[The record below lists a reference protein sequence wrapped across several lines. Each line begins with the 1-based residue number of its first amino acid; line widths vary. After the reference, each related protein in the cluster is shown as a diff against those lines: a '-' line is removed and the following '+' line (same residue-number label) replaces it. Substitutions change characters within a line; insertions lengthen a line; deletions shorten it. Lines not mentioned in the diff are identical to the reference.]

1 MMESFNSSHDMKIF
15 AGSSNPE
22 LAQKICDNLGVE
34 LGKLTISHF
43 ADGEIGVRV
52 EETVR
57 GKDVYFIQATSNP
70 VNDHLMEALIVIDA
84 LKRASSHTINFVIP
98 YYGYARQDR
107 KNRGRE
113 PITAKLV
120 ADLITAAGADR
131 VITIDLHAAQIQG
144 YFDIPLDHFA
154 AGPILGEYFEEFV
167 NESNKEDYCV
177 VSPDLGGVTRARKLA
192 DILDLPIAIIEKN
205 RPRPNESEVLNIIGE
220 VNGKNCIIIDDII
233 DTAGTITN
241 AADSLVEF
249 GAKDVYICATHGVL
263 SRNAVER
270 IENSKVKACIITDTI
285 FQPEEKKSDKIKVMT
300 VSHIVAQALQRINMN
315 RSVSGL
321 FNN

>member
-1 MMESFNSSHDMKIF
+1 MEAQSGLTNIKVF

-22 LAQKICDNLGVE
+22 LAQAICKDLGVE
-34 LGKLTISHF
+34 LGQLTISQF

-57 GKDVYFIQATSNP
+57 GKDVYFIQSTSKP
-70 VNDHLMEALIVIDA
+70 VNEHLMEALIVIDA
-84 LKRASSHTINFVIP
+84 LKRASAHTINFVVP

-120 ADLITAAGADR
+120 ADLIEAAGANR
-131 VITIDLHAAQIQG
+131 VIAIDLHAAQIQG
-144 YFDIPLDHFA
+144 YFDVPLDHFA
-154 AGPILGEYFEEFV
+154 AGPILAQYFRDKVEAANGEFV
-167 NESNKEDYCV
+167 V

-192 DILDLPIAIIEKN
+192 DLLHTPIAIIEKN
-205 RPRPNESEVLNIIGE
+205 RPRPNESEVMNIIGK
-220 VNGKNCIIIDDII
+220 VKGKNCIIIDDMI

-241 AADSLVEF
+241 AADALVEQ
-249 GAKDVYICATHGVL
+249 GAKDVYICATHGL
-263 SRNAVER
+263 FSRNAIER
-270 IENSKVKACIITDTI
+270 IENSRVKECVVTDTI
-285 FQPEEKKSDKIKVMT
+285 HLDDSKKSPKIKVMS
-300 VSHIVAQALQRINMN
+300 VHKLISEAIRRINTK

>member
-1 MMESFNSSHDMKIF
+1 MESFNSSHDMKIF

>member
-1 MMESFNSSHDMKIF
+1 MEAQSGLTNIKVF

-22 LAQKICDNLGVE
+22 LAQAICKDLGVE
-34 LGKLTISHF
+34 LGQLTISQF

-57 GKDVYFIQATSNP
+57 GKDVYFIQSTSKP
-70 VNDHLMEALIVIDA
+70 VNEHLMEALIVIDA
-84 LKRASSHTINFVIP
+84 LKRASAHTINFVVP

-120 ADLITAAGADR
+120 ADLIEAAGANR
-131 VITIDLHAAQIQG
+131 VIAIDLHAAQIQG
-144 YFDIPLDHFA
+144 YFDVPLDHFA
-154 AGPILGEYFEEFV
+154 AGPILAQYFRDKVEAANGEFV
-167 NESNKEDYCV
+167 V

-192 DILDLPIAIIEKN
+192 DLLHTPIAIIEKN
-205 RPRPNESEVLNIIGE
+205 RPRPNESEVMNIIGE
-220 VNGKNCIIIDDII
+220 VKGKNCIIIDDMI

-241 AADSLVEF
+241 AADALVEQ
-249 GAKDVYICATHGVL
+249 GAKDVYICATHGL
-263 SRNAVER
+263 FSRNAIER
-270 IENSKVKACIITDTI
+270 IENSRVKECVVTDTI
-285 FQPEEKKSDKIKVMT
+285 HLDDSKKSPKIKVMS
-300 VSHIVAQALQRINMN
+300 VHKLISEAIRRINTKQ
-315 RSVSGL
+315 SVSGL

>member
-1 MMESFNSSHDMKIF
+1 MMESIKANHEMKVF

-22 LAQKICDNLGVE
+22 LAQKICAKLGIE
-34 LGKLTISHF
+34 LGQLTISHF

-57 GKDVYFIQATSNP
+57 GKDVYFIQSTSNP

-84 LKRASSHTINFVIP
+84 LKRASAHTINFVMP

-154 AGPILGEYFEEFV
+154 AGPILGEYFKEFV
-167 NESNKEDYCV
+167 NESNKDEYVV

-241 AADSLVEF
+241 AADSLVDR

-263 SRNAVER
+263 SRNACER
-270 IENSKVKACIITDTI
+270 IQNSRVKECIVTDTI
-285 FQPEEKKSDKIKVMT
+285 HLPEEKKIDKIKVMSVAT
-300 VSHIVAQALQRINMN
+300 IVAEAIQRINNN

>member
-1 MMESFNSSHDMKIF
+1 MESIKANHEMKVF

-22 LAQKICDNLGVE
+22 LAQKICAKLGIE
-34 LGKLTISHF
+34 LGQLTISHF

-57 GKDVYFIQATSNP
+57 GKDVYFIQSTSNP

-84 LKRASSHTINFVIP
+84 LKRASAHTINFVMP

-154 AGPILGEYFEEFV
+154 AGPILGEYFKEFV
-167 NESNKEDYCV
+167 NESNKDEYVV

-241 AADSLVEF
+241 AADSLVDR

-263 SRNAVER
+263 SRNACER
-270 IENSKVKACIITDTI
+270 IQNSRVKECIVTDTI
-285 FQPEEKKSDKIKVMT
+285 HLPEEKKIDKIKVMSVAT
-300 VSHIVAQALQRINMN
+300 IVAEAIQRINNN

>member
-1 MMESFNSSHDMKIF
+1 MEAQNGLTNIKVF

-22 LAQKICDNLGVE
+22 LAQAICKDLGVE
-34 LGKLTISHF
+34 LGQLTISQF

-57 GKDVYFIQATSNP
+57 GKDVYFIQSTSKP
-70 VNDHLMEALIVIDA
+70 VNEHLMEALIVIDA
-84 LKRASSHTINFVIP
+84 LKRASAHTINFVVP

-120 ADLITAAGADR
+120 ADLIEAAGANR
-131 VITIDLHAAQIQG
+131 VIAIDLHAAQIQG
-144 YFDIPLDHFA
+144 YFDVPLDHFA
-154 AGPILGEYFEEFV
+154 AGPILAQYFRDKVEAANGEFV
-167 NESNKEDYCV
+167 V

-192 DILDLPIAIIEKN
+192 DLLHTPIAIIEKN
-205 RPRPNESEVLNIIGE
+205 RPRPNESEVMNIIGK
-220 VNGKNCIIIDDII
+220 VKGKNCIIIDDMI

-241 AADSLVEF
+241 AADALVEQ
-249 GAKDVYICATHGVL
+249 GAKDVYICATHGL
-263 SRNAVER
+263 FSRNAIER
-270 IENSKVKACIITDTI
+270 IENSRVKECVVTDTI
-285 FQPEEKKSDKIKVMT
+285 HLDDSKKSPKIKVMS
-300 VSHIVAQALQRINMN
+300 VHKLISEAIRRINTKQ
-315 RSVSGL
+315 SVSGL

>member
-1 MMESFNSSHDMKIF
+1 MESFKSNHDMKIF

-57 GKDVYFIQATSNP
+57 GKDVYFIQSTSNP

-167 NESNKEDYCV
+167 NESNKDDYCV

-205 RPRPNESEVLNIIGE
+205 RPRPNESEVLNIIGD

-285 FQPEEKKSDKIKVMT
+285 FQPEEKKSEKIKVMT